1 MVDINAEM
9 FESPK
14 EEEEQEKEKEKKVD
28 LFKNEVDIVD
38 KPL

>member
-14 EEEEQEKEKEKKVD
+14 EEEEQEKEKKVD